1 MEELDEDELIA
12 ADQNRYVKIT
22 ELNLILADRDKRID
36 ALKNEVKRIN
46 EEIKNEERNK
56 LDVTRTLQTELD
68 DRSEQIIQLESNI
81 DRLQVS
87 NKSSKGELEIKY
99 NAEIDEMRMK
109 QERELQDII
118 SQRESIESEIK
129 KVKEYETNK
138 LEKQQILHQLRK
150 EYEFRFDKIKR
161 IRLEEEEEISKRKE
175 KLREEFR
182 QKLELDRE
190 RAKLEAEKRI
200 SEIDKN
206 IQEQNAR
213 LDEEVNLQNDVIEFI
228 EKQKETVFEEN
239 IGYKKDLDANIDTV
253 IDYAKK
259 QYEQNLKIK
268 DLKGKIGMLEKS
280 LSQIVQD
287 FEKEKELLK
296 YQNEQ
301 IEQEQDEDILN
312 FKEQI
317 RLKEREIKNIK
328 ALCQMIL
335 DQRSD
340 VEQFFLEA
348 IEQVKEEVKK
358 RKEQNKDTSLP
369 DIHRSH
375 SRPSNFQRSE
385 NSFEA
390 SNINQNSR
398 IKLSDLDWEDRE
410 RVLRLLFSKMNSGVP
425 WSNWRNPQSNVYA
438 SGNDMQIEDNSIIQE
453 TGDDDNLLF

>member
-348 IEQVKEEVKK
+348 LEQVKEEVKK

-425 WSNWRNPQSNVYA
+425 
-438 SGNDMQIEDNSIIQE
+438 
-453 TGDDDNLLF
+453 